1 MSVATGR
8 MAACAAVSASLKAAS
23 ARRPSM
29 RSYRASSCST
39 LPMSTCGLRAAFSMA
54 VSRAAESERGA
65 CSTVGAR
72 RRGGGMISGAGS
84 LAMALALD
92 DDGAE
97 APEEVLVKDVV
108 QMRQHQLGR
117 HDLQF

>member
-8 MAACAAVSASLKAAS
+8 MADCAAVSASLKAAS

-29 RSYRASSCST
+29 RSYRARSCST

-72 RRGGGMISGAGS
+72 RRGGMISGADS
-84 LAMALALD
+84 IVMALALH
-92 DDGAE
+92 DDGAK
-97 APEEVLVKDVV
+97 APEEVLVKNVV
-108 QMRQHQLGR
+108 QTRQHQLGR